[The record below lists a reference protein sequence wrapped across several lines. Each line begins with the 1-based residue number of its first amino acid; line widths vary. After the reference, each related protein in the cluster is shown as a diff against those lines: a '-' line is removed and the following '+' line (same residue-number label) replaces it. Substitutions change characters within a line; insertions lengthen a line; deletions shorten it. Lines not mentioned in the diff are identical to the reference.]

1 MHIGI
6 SFYHYIQIAL
16 TSVVDEC
23 VICLER
29 AALSL
34 CFFCGSLSFP
44 TEVSSKLSLLS
55 SHKRSHAHE
64 NTQFFLLWKVLQ
76 PSRPQ
81 KKKKKTQAADA
92 HLNGSSR
99 QVSTP

>member
-1 MHIGI
+1 MHTGI
-6 SFYHYIQIAL
+6 SFYHYIQIAF

-23 VICLER
+23 VICVQKKSSVK
-29 AALSL
+29 LS
-34 CFFCGSLSFP
+34 FFCGSLSFP
-44 TEVSSKLSLLS
+44 SEVSSKLSL
-55 SHKRSHAHE
+55 HTHAHE
-64 NTQFFLLWKVLQ
+64 NTQFFLLWKLLQ